1 MLRTASVCILY
12 WWVVFHYM
20 DIPQFICSS
29 DDRAFELFPVWVIT
43 DEAAVNIWFKPLCGL
58 LRSCQRIFLKQL
70 SVYFT
75 LYHLL
80 EYFVLFFL
88 LLVVFSSFLTWLMIF
103 HRMPGLLNLHL
114 VCFCISKNIPP
125 GLYSGLQL
133 LLNRLISWGLALGFV
148 YLKL

>member
-1 MLRTASVCILY
+1 MLMSASVCIPFY

-29 DDRAFELFPVWVIT
+29 GDSHLDYFQF
-43 DEAAVNIWFKPLCGL
+43 GL
-58 LRSCQRIFLKQL
+58 LLMKQLWTFDSSLFVVFKKLPKNFLKQL
-70 SVYFT
+70 SIYFT

-80 EYFVLFFL
+80 EYFVLCFL
-88 LLVVFSSFLTWLMIF
+88 LLVVFFSFLAWLMIF
-103 HRMPGLLNLHL
+103 HWMLGLLNLIMG
-114 VCFCISKNIPP
+114 CFCISKNIL

-148 YLKL
+148 WLKF